1 MKVGEVFGYGPEKR
15 TFMGDE
21 AFVLPTCLIGVEI
34 ELENFVEVVKLPDFW
49 ITSDDPSLRNNGI
62 ELKLEVPL
70 CGVDLKKAL
79 RDLDKTFRN
88 AKVESPLYRTSD
100 HLHLD
105 VRDMTMDELRN
116 LILIFIVVERVLIHN
131 VAPERGEHHIFSLPF
146 YKATGDQGQLADLFS
161 DQKQRI
167 YEAARKAN
175 KYSALN
181 IKPLCDA
188 RVPPPVRRE
197 NVEPEQWVAPQVAGP
212 RGGIHGA
219 VGSVEFRFFPSTTDC
234 DLIMHWIN
242 LVQCIKRYAI
252 ATDVNPVIEFPQ
264 KISAIGVEQFMDNVF
279 GEFTARHLRYQGYSN
294 DLLEG
299 VRSAQDIIHNLREP
313 EQWAEDVLL
322 PKCRDSKK
330 DKSTQP
336 FTRYKRKHQKK
347 EVV

>member
-1 MKVGEVFGYGPEKR
+1 MKVGDVFGYAPEKR

-21 AFVLPTCLIGVEI
+21 AFVLPQCLIGVEI

-49 ITSDDPSLRNNGI
+49 VTSDDPSLRNNGM

-79 RDLDKTFRN
+79 RSLDKKFRN
-88 AKVESPLYRTSD
+88 LKVESPLYRTSD
-100 HLHLD
+100 HIHLD

-116 LILIFIVVERVLIHN
+116 LVLTYIVVERVLIHN

-146 YKATGDQGQLADLFS
+146 YKATGDQPQLADLFS

-167 YEAARKAN
+167 YAAARKAN

-181 IKPLCDA
+181 IRPLFDERAPPPPRGENPELIQPVA
-188 RVPPPVRRE
+188 RV
-197 NVEPEQWVAPQVAGP
+197 
-212 RGGIHGA
+212 GGRHGA
-219 VGSVEFRFFPSTTDC
+219 VGSVEFRFFPSSTDC

-242 LVQCIKRYAI
+242 LVQCLKRYAVET
-252 ATDVNPVIEFPQ
+252 AERPVLEFPKQ
-264 KISAIGVEQFMDNVF
+264 ISAIGVEQFMDDVF

-299 VRSAQDIIHNLREP
+299 VRSAQDIIHNMREP

-322 PKCRDSKK
+322 PRCRDSKK

>member
-1 MKVGEVFGYGPEKR
+1 MKVGEVFGYKPEKR

-21 AFVLPTCLIGVEI
+21 AFVLPTCLMGIEV
-34 ELENFVEVVKLPDFW
+34 ELENFVEGVKIPDFW

-70 CGVDLKKAL
+70 CGVDLKTAL
-79 RDLDKTFRN
+79 YDLDTTFQNR
-88 AKVESPLYRTSD
+88 KVESPLYRTSD

-105 VRDMTMDELRN
+105 VRDMTMDELRS
-116 LILIFIVVERVLIHN
+116 LILTFIVVERVLIQN

-146 YKATGDQGQLADLFS
+146 YKATGDQPLLADLFS

-181 IKPLCDA
+181 IKPLFNARIPRPREQEEPLLVQRAAPDA
-188 RVPPPVRRE
+188 PV
-197 NVEPEQWVAPQVAGP
+197 
-212 RGGIHGA
+212 GGKHGA
-219 VGSVEFRFFPSTTDC
+219 VGSVEFRFFPSSTDC

-242 LVQCIKRYAI
+242 LVQCIKRYAVQNAQCPVADFPKQI
-252 ATDVNPVIEFPQ
+252 SKIGVKEFFFQVFGAVNPRCL
-264 KISAIGVEQFMDNVF
+264 M
-279 GEFTARHLRYQGYSN
+279 YQGYEA

-299 VRSAQDIIHNLREP
+299 VRSAQDIIYNLRDP
-313 EQWAEDVLL
+313 EMWTEDVLL
-322 PKCRDSKK
+322 PKCRDSRKGK
-330 DKSTQP
+330 ATQP
-336 FTRYKRKHQKK
+336 FTRYRRKHQKK